1 MIDKP
6 YENNNLVEDF
16 ISGSYSIT
24 YTDFQNQVIG
34 ETSLTGSFVKIDIT
48 QLKTFVGDVE
58 MKVFRKSRN
67 TVGDFQFVQESKL
80 ESTEL
85 LRDFRTTR
93 DTELSYGRFDEY
105 NLSNYWVTSSN
116 DHTTTIDS
124 SVLSQAVKIDY
135 DSSAGGVQNLTTSHH
150 FII

>member
-1 MIDKP
+1 MP
-6 YENNNLVEDF
+6 RV
-16 ISGSYSIT
+16 
-24 YTDFQNQVIG
+24 
-34 ETSLTGSFVKIDIT
+34 
-48 QLKTFVGDVE
+48 
-58 MKVFRKSRN
+58 KVFRKSRN

-124 SVLSQAVKIDY
+124 SVLSQ
-135 DSSAGGVQNLTTSHH
+135 Q
-150 FII
+150 